1 MYSDRMEKGQN
12 MAEYISHIK
21 TLLENLEDIDNRIAE
36 KNLVILLISSVH
48 GEYNYLI
55 TTLEKIAEDP
65 LTWDYVRNQLIH
77 ESEKKKS
84 CEAEKT
90 NDALFVS
97 KPDKKSVKCR

>member
-1 MYSDRMEKGQN
+1 M
-12 MAEYISHIK
+12 
-21 TLLENLEDIDNRIAE
+21 
-36 KNLVILLISSVH
+36 ILLISSVH

-65 LTWDYVRNQLIH
+65 LTWDYVRDQLIH

-84 CEAEKT
+84 CEAGKA
-90 NDALFVS
+90 NDGLFVS